1 MVFQNYALYAH
12 MTVRDNIGFGLRMHG
27 MRRDAIARRVD
38 EAAQILGIDDLLSR
52 KPRQLSGGQRQR
64 VAMGRAIVREPA
76 AFLMDEPLSNLDA
89 KLRVEMRAEIT
100 NVQRRIG
107 APTLYVTHDQIEA
120 MTMGDRV
127 AVLRDGVLQQ
137 LGSPEDLYDH
147 PANTFI
153 AGFIGSPAMNL
164 MATRLTS
171 VQGRY
176 VVDFGR
182 SRIPVSPAA
191 LRRRPKL
198 AAYADREIVL
208 GVRPEDIVDGD
219 EARESTGRF
228 RVTVQR
234 TESLGS
240 ERIIYFDFES
250 SGAPQNGSAVALDV
264 LGGRKGALLSAR
276 LGRGERV
283 NDGAIADL
291 ALDPDRL
298 YFFDRASGAA
308 IQ

>member
-27 MRRDAIARRVD
+27 MRKDEIRRRVD
-38 EAAQILGIDDLLSR
+38 DAAQILGIVELLRR

-107 APTLYVTHDQIEA
+107 APTLYVTHDQTEA

-164 MATRLTS
+164 MATRLNS
-171 VQGRY
+171 ADGRY
-176 VVDFGR
+176 IIDFGR
-182 SRIPVSPAA
+182 SQIPVSPAV
-191 LRRRPKL
+191 LQRLPGL
-198 AAYADREIVL
+198 AAYADTEVIL
-208 GVRPEDIVDGD
+208 GVRPEDICDGVQTRD
-219 EARESTGRF
+219 STGIF
-228 RVTVQR
+228 MVTVQR

-240 ERIIYFDFES
+240 ERIIYFKPEASDGPQD
-250 SGAPQNGSAVALDV
+250 GAPAALDV
-264 LGGRKGALLSAR
+264 LGGRKGAPLTAR
-276 LGRGERV
+276 LGRGERI
-283 NDGAIADL
+283 NDGSIAHL
-291 ALDPDRL
+291 ALDPERL
-298 YFFDRASGAA
+298 YFFDRASGVA
-308 IQ
+308 IR